1 MSREQKLPPY
11 IRPSSEQVD
20 RSNEY
25 RQQGIESAKKLLGRV
40 YLDSETRSTGNPNS
54 NPKGIRSGAEQLQLA
69 GEAALEAGKPGEA
82 AFLLSVG
89 YVTDFIDAQEQLIEA
104 RAKAKRERQNH
115 RHVSGKTKDQI
126 NYSRQKVLNYN
137 EILKERLDLNPKTPL
152 DFVAGQLAASYKI
165 MKTLNGEK
173 PHDAEEVLRYLT
185 DATRGMRGE
194 ISAEEI
200 LGRYENIIIHYHL
213 TDNPEVRRK
222 LDAAGTDYLLT
233 VSLYEHDFVLPVDIK
248 ANRNKTVD
256 DKGRAIPGK
265 LWNQC
270 IKVDYPNN
278 AVRLDPKRLSS
289 KYGPMEDALINQIC
303 LRYPGKLEA
312 LAAKHGDTIDDV
324 HID

>member
-1 MSREQKLPPY
+1 MLREQKLPPY
-11 IRPSSEQVD
+11 IRPSGERVD

-25 RQQGIESAKKLLGRV
+25 RQQGIESARKLLGEV
-40 YLDSETRSTGNPNS
+40 YRDSETRSIRNPE
-54 NPKGIRSGAEQLQLA
+54 GIRSGAEQLQLA

-89 YVTDFIDAQEQLIEA
+89 YVTDSVDAQEQLIEA
-104 RAKAKRERQNH
+104 RIKAKRERQNH

-126 NYSRQKVLNYN
+126 NYSRQKVLSYN

-152 DFVAGQLAASYKI
+152 DFVAGQLTASYKI

-173 PHDAEEVLRYLT
+173 PQDGARVFKHVLG
-185 DATRGMRGE
+185 AARGMRGE
-194 ISAEEI
+194 LSAEEI
-200 LGRYENIIIHYHL
+200 IGKYEGVEIHYHL
-213 TDNPEVRRK
+213 ADNPEVRRK

-233 VSLYEHDFVLPVDIK
+233 VSLYGHEFDLPVDIK
-248 ANRNKTVD
+248 ANRRKTVD
-256 DKGRAIPGK
+256 DKGRTIPGK

-270 IKVDYPNN
+270 IEEVDYPNN
-278 AVRLDPKRLSS
+278 AARLDPKRLSS

-303 LRYPGKLEA
+303 LQYPGELEA

-324 HID
+324 HIY

>member
-1 MSREQKLPPY
+1 MLREQKLPPY
-11 IRPSSEQVD
+11 IRPSGERVD

-40 YLDSETRSTGNPNS
+40 YLDSETRSIRS
-54 NPKGIRSGAEQLQLA
+54 PKGIRSGAEQLQLA
-69 GEAALEAGKPGEA
+69 GEAALKAGKPGEA

-89 YVTDFIDAQEQLIEA
+89 HVTDFVDAQEQLIEA

-126 NYSRQKVLNYN
+126 NYSRQKVLSYN

-233 VSLYEHDFVLPVDIK
+233 ISLYGHNFDLPVDIK
-248 ANRNKTVD
+248 ANRRKTVD
-256 DKGRAIPGK
+256 DKGPIPSK

-270 IKVDYPNN
+270 IEEVDYPNN

>member
-11 IRPSSEQVD
+11 IRPSGERVD

-25 RQQGIESAKKLLGRV
+25 RQQGIESAKKLLGEV
-40 YLDSETRSTGNPNS
+40 YRDPETRSIR
-54 NPKGIRSGAEQLQLA
+54 NPKGIRSGSEQLKLA
-69 GEAALEAGKPGEA
+69 GESALEAGKPGEA
-82 AFLLSVG
+82 AFLSSVG
-89 YVTDFIDAQEQLIEA
+89 CITDFIDAQEQLIKA
-104 RAKAKRERQNH
+104 RAKARQERRDH
-115 RHVSGKTKDQI
+115 RLRSVSGKTKRQI
-126 NYSRQKVLNYN
+126 NYSRQEVLNYN
-137 EILKERLDLNPKTPL
+137 EILKERLDLNPEAPL

-165 MKTLNGEK
+165 MKTLNGEQ
-173 PHDAEEVLRYLT
+173 PHDGARVLKYVLG
-185 DATRGMRGE
+185 AARGMRGE
-194 ISAEEI
+194 LSAEEI
-200 LGRYENIIIHYHL
+200 LGRYGNIIIHYHL

-233 VSLYEHDFVLPVDIK
+233 ISLYGHDFDLPVDIK

-270 IKVDYPNN
+270 IEEVDYPNN
-278 AVRLDPKRLSS
+278 AARLDPKRLSS

-303 LRYPGKLEA
+303 LQYPGELEV

>member
-1 MSREQKLPPY
+1 MLREQKLPPY
-11 IRPSSEQVD
+11 IRPSGERVD

-25 RQQGIESAKKLLGRV
+25 RQQGIESAKKLLGGV
-40 YLDSETRSTGNPNS
+40 YLDSKTRSIRNPE
-54 NPKGIRSGAEQLQLA
+54 GIRSGAEQLQLA

-104 RAKAKRERQNH
+104 RAKAERERQNH
-115 RHVSGKTKDQI
+115 RHVSGRTKGRI
-126 NYSRQKVLNYN
+126 NHNLQKVLEYN
-137 EILKERLDLNPKTPL
+137 EILKERLDLNPEAPL

-173 PHDAEEVLRYLT
+173 PHDGERVLRDVLG
-185 DATRGMRGE
+185 AARGMRGE
-194 ISAEEI
+194 LSAEEI
-200 LGRYENIIIHYHL
+200 LGRYEGVEIHYHL

-233 VSLYEHDFVLPVDIK
+233 ISIYGHRFDLPVDIK
-248 ANRNKTVD
+248 ANRRKTVD
-256 DKGRAIPGK
+256 DKGPIPGK

-270 IKVDYPNN
+270 IEEVDYPNN

-303 LRYPGKLEA
+303 LQYPGELEA

>member
-1 MSREQKLPPY
+1 MLREQKLPPY
-11 IRPSSEQVD
+11 IRPSSERVD

-25 RQQGIESAKKLLGRV
+25 RQQGIESAKKLLGEV
-40 YLDSETRSTGNPNS
+40 YLDSETRSIR

-89 YVTDFIDAQEQLIEA
+89 YVTDFVDAQEQLIEA
-104 RAKAKRERQNH
+104 RTKAKRERQNH

-126 NYSRQKVLNYN
+126 NYSRQKVLSYN

-173 PHDAEEVLRYLT
+173 PQDGARVFKHVLG
-185 DATRGMRGE
+185 AARGMRGE
-194 ISAEEI
+194 LSAEEI
-200 LGRYENIIIHYHL
+200 IGKYEGVEIHYHL
-213 TDNPEVRRK
+213 T
-222 LDAAGTDYLLT
+222 
-233 VSLYEHDFVLPVDIK
+233 
-248 ANRNKTVD
+248 
-256 DKGRAIPGK
+256 IPGK

-270 IKVDYPNN
+270 IEEADYPNN
-278 AVRLDPKRLSS
+278 AARLDPKRLSS

-303 LRYPGKLEA
+303 LQHPGKLEA

-324 HID
+324 HIY

>member
-1 MSREQKLPPY
+1 MLREQKLPPY
-11 IRPSSEQVD
+11 IRPSGERVY

-40 YLDSETRSTGNPNS
+40 YLGSETRSIRS
-54 NPKGIRSGAEQLQLA
+54 PKGIRSGAEQLQLA
-69 GEAALEAGKPGEA
+69 GEAALKAGKPGEA

-89 YVTDFIDAQEQLIEA
+89 HVTDFVDAQEQLIEA
-104 RAKAKRERQNH
+104 RAKAERERQNN
-115 RHVSGKTKDQI
+115 RHVSGRTKGRIDH
-126 NYSRQKVLNYN
+126 NLQKVLNYN
-137 EILKERLDLNPKTPL
+137 EILKERLDLNPETPL

-173 PHDAEEVLRYLT
+173 PHDGERVLKYVLG
-185 DATRGMRGE
+185 AARGMRGE
-194 ISAEEI
+194 LSAEEI
-200 LGRYENIIIHYHL
+200 LGRYENIEIHYHL

-233 VSLYEHDFVLPVDIK
+233 VSLYGHEFDLPVDVK
-248 ANRNKTVD
+248 ANRRKTVD

-270 IKVDYPNN
+270 IEEVDYPNN
-278 AVRLDPKRLSS
+278 AARIDPKRLSS

-303 LRYPGKLEA
+303 LQHPGKLEA

-324 HID
+324 RIY

>member
-11 IRPSSEQVD
+11 IRPSSERVD
-20 RSNEY
+20 HSNEY
-25 RQQGIESAKKLLGRV
+25 RQQGIESAKKLLDRV
-40 YLDSETRSTGNPNS
+40 YLDSETRSIS
-54 NPKGIRSGAEQLQLA
+54 NPKGVRSGAEQLKIA
-69 GEAALEAGKPGEA
+69 GEAALKAGKPGESA
-82 AFLLSVG
+82 YLLSIG
-89 YVTDFIDAQEQLIEA
+89 CITDFVDAQEQLIEA

-126 NYSRQKVLNYN
+126 NYSRQKVLSYN

-173 PHDAEEVLRYLT
+173 PQDGARVLKHVLG
-185 DATRGMRGE
+185 AARGMRGE
-194 ISAEEI
+194 LSAEEI
-200 LGRYENIIIHYHL
+200 IGRYEGVEIHYHL

-233 VSLYEHDFVLPVDIK
+233 VSLYGHEFDLPVDVK
-248 ANRNKTVD
+248 ANRDKTVD

-270 IKVDYPNN
+270 IEEVDYPNN
-278 AVRLDPKRLSS
+278 AARLDPKRLSS

-303 LRYPGKLEA
+303 LQYPGELEV

>member
-11 IRPSSEQVD
+11 IRPSGERVD

-25 RQQGIESAKKLLGRV
+25 RQQGIESARKLLGGV
-40 YLDSETRSTGNPNS
+40 YLDSKTHSIR
-54 NPKGIRSGAEQLQLA
+54 NPKGVRSGAEQLQLA

-89 YVTDFIDAQEQLIEA
+89 YVTDFVDAQEQLIEA

-115 RHVSGKTKDQI
+115 RHASGKTEGQI
-126 NYSRQKVLNYN
+126 NYNLQKVLEYN
-137 EILKERLDLNPKTPL
+137 EILKERLDLNPEAPL
-152 DFVAGQLAASYKI
+152 DFVAGQLTAAYKI
-165 MKTLNGEK
+165 MKTFDGKKPQDGER
-173 PHDAEEVLRYLT
+173 VLKYVLG
-185 DATRGMRGE
+185 AARGMRGE
-194 ISAEEI
+194 LSAEEI
-200 LGRYENIIIHYHL
+200 LGRYEGVEIHYHL

-233 VSLYEHDFVLPVDIK
+233 VSLYGHNFDLPVDVK
-248 ANRNKTVD
+248 ANRRKTVD

-270 IKVDYPNN
+270 IEEVDYPNN
-278 AVRLDPKRLSS
+278 AARLDPKRLSS

-303 LRYPGKLEA
+303 LQHPGKLEA

-324 HID
+324 HIY

>member
-1 MSREQKLPPY
+1 MLREQKLPPY
-11 IRPSSEQVD
+11 IRPSGEQVD

-25 RQQGIESAKKLLGRV
+25 RQQGIESAKKLLGGV
-40 YLDSETRSTGNPNS
+40 YLDSETRSIS

-69 GEAALEAGKPGEA
+69 GEAALKAGKPGES

-89 YVTDFIDAQEQLIEA
+89 YVTDFIDAQKQLIEA

-115 RHVSGKTKDQI
+115 RHVSGRTKDRI
-126 NYSRQKVLNYN
+126 NHNLQEVLEYN
-137 EILKERLDLNPKTPL
+137 EILKGRLDLNPEAPL

-165 MKTLNGEK
+165 MKTLDGEE
-173 PHDAEEVLRYLT
+173 PCEGAWVMHRLLDTA
-185 DATRGMRGE
+185 RGMRGE
-194 ISAEEI
+194 LAAEQI
-200 LGRYENIIIHYHL
+200 LGKYEDIEIHYHL
-213 TDNPEVRRK
+213 TDNPEARRK

-233 VSLYEHDFVLPVDIK
+233 VSLYGHNFDLPVDIK
-248 ANRNKTVD
+248 ANRLKTVD
-256 DKGRAIPGK
+256 KEGRAIPGK

-270 IKVDYPNN
+270 IEVDYPNN
-278 AVRLDPKRLSS
+278 AARLDPKRLSS

-303 LRYPGKLEA
+303 LQHPGKLEA

>member
-1 MSREQKLPPY
+1 MLREQKLPPY
-11 IRPSSEQVD
+11 IRPSGERVD

-40 YLDSETRSTGNPNS
+40 YLDSETRSIR

-69 GEAALEAGKPGEA
+69 GEAALKAGKPGES

-89 YVTDFIDAQEQLIEA
+89 YVTDFVDAQEQLIEA
-104 RAKAKRERQNH
+104 RAKAKRERQN

-126 NYSRQKVLNYN
+126 NYSRQKVLSYN

-173 PHDAEEVLRYLT
+173 PHDGEEVLRYLT

-194 ISAEEI
+194 LSAEEI
-200 LGRYENIIIHYHL
+200 LGRYGNIEIHYHL

-233 VSLYEHDFVLPVDIK
+233 ISLYGHNFDLPVDIK
-248 ANRNKTVD
+248 ANRRKTVD
-256 DKGRAIPGK
+256 DKGPIPGK

-270 IKVDYPNN
+270 IEEVDYPNN

>member
-1 MSREQKLPPY
+1 MLREQKLPPY
-11 IRPSSEQVD
+11 IRPSGERVD

-40 YLDSETRSTGNPNS
+40 YLDSETRSIRS
-54 NPKGIRSGAEQLQLA
+54 PKGIRSGAEQLQLA
-69 GEAALEAGKPGEA
+69 GEAALKAGKPGES

-89 YVTDFIDAQEQLIEA
+89 YVTDFVDAQEQLIEA

-126 NYSRQKVLNYN
+126 NYSRQKVLSYN

-200 LGRYENIIIHYHL
+200 LGRYGNIEIHYHL

-233 VSLYEHDFVLPVDIK
+233 ISLYGHNFDLPVDIK
-248 ANRNKTVD
+248 ANRRKTVD
-256 DKGRAIPGK
+256 DKGPIPGK

-270 IKVDYPNN
+270 IEEVDYPNN

-303 LRYPGKLEA
+303 LRYPGKLEV

>member
-11 IRPSSEQVD
+11 IRPSSERVD

-40 YLDSETRSTGNPNS
+40 YLDSDTHPIS
-54 NPKGIRSGAEQLQLA
+54 NPKGVRSGAEQLKIA

-89 YVTDFIDAQEQLIEA
+89 YVTDFVDAQEQLIEA

-115 RHVSGKTKDQI
+115 RHASGKTEGQI
-126 NYSRQKVLNYN
+126 NYNLQKVLEYN
-137 EILKERLDLNPKTPL
+137 EILKERLDLNPEAPL
-152 DFVAGQLAASYKI
+152 DFVAGQLTAAYKI
-165 MKTLNGEK
+165 MKTFDGKK
-173 PHDAEEVLRYLT
+173 PQDGARVLKYVLG
-185 DATRGMRGE
+185 AARGMRGE
-194 ISAEEI
+194 LSAEEI
-200 LGRYENIIIHYHL
+200 LGRYEGVEIHYHL

-233 VSLYEHDFVLPVDIK
+233 VSLYGHNFDLPVDIK
-248 ANRNKTVD
+248 ANRRKTVD

-270 IKVDYPNN
+270 IEEVDYPNN
-278 AVRLDPKRLSS
+278 AARLDPKRLSS

-303 LRYPGKLEA
+303 LQHPGKLEA
-312 LAAKHGDTIDDV
+312 LAAEHGDTIDDV
-324 HID
+324 HIY

>member
-1 MSREQKLPPY
+1 MLREQKLPPY
-11 IRPSSEQVD
+11 IRPSGERVD

-25 RQQGIESAKKLLGRV
+25 RQQGIESAKKLLGEV
-40 YLDSETRSTGNPNS
+40 YLDSETRYIR

-89 YVTDFIDAQEQLIEA
+89 YVTDFVDAQEQLIEA
-104 RAKAKRERQNH
+104 RTKAKRERQNH

-126 NYSRQKVLNYN
+126 NYSRQKVLSYN

-173 PHDAEEVLRYLT
+173 PQDGARVFKHVLG
-185 DATRGMRGE
+185 AARGMRGE
-194 ISAEEI
+194 LSAEEI
-200 LGRYENIIIHYHL
+200 IGKYEGVEIHYHL

-233 VSLYEHDFVLPVDIK
+233 VSLYGHEFDLPVDVK
-248 ANRNKTVD
+248 ANRDKTVD
-256 DKGRAIPGK
+256 DKGPIPGK

-270 IKVDYPNN
+270 IEEVDYPNN
-278 AVRLDPKRLSS
+278 AARLDPKRLSS

-303 LRYPGKLEA
+303 LQHPGRLEA

-324 HID
+324 HIY

>member
-11 IRPSSEQVD
+11 IRPSGERVD

-25 RQQGIESAKKLLGRV
+25 RQQGIESAKKLLSEV
-40 YLDSETRSTGNPNS
+40 YGDSETHSIRNPE
-54 NPKGIRSGAEQLQLA
+54 GIRSGSEQLKLA
-69 GEAALEAGKPGEA
+69 GESALEAGKPGEA

-89 YVTDFIDAQEQLIEA
+89 YVTDFIDAQEQLIKA
-104 RAKAKRERQNH
+104 RAKARQERRNYG
-115 RHVSGKTKDQI
+115 RVSGKTKDQI
-126 NYSRQKVLNYN
+126 NYNLQKVLNYN
-137 EILKERLDLNPKTPL
+137 EILKERLDLNPETPL

-173 PHDAEEVLRYLT
+173 PEDGARVLKYVLG
-185 DATRGMRGE
+185 AARGMRGE
-194 ISAEEI
+194 LSAEEI
-200 LGRYENIIIHYHL
+200 LGKYEGVEIHYHL

-233 VSLYEHDFVLPVDIK
+233 VSLYGHEFDLPVDVK

-270 IKVDYPNN
+270 IEEVDYPNN
-278 AVRLDPKRLSS
+278 AARLDPKRLSS

-303 LRYPGKLEA
+303 LQHPGKLEA

-324 HID
+324 HIY

>member
-1 MSREQKLPPY
+1 MLREQKLPPY
-11 IRPSSEQVD
+11 IRPSGERVD

-40 YLDSETRSTGNPNS
+40 YLDSETRSIRS
-54 NPKGIRSGAEQLQLA
+54 PKGIRSGAEQLQLA
-69 GEAALEAGKPGEA
+69 GEAALKAGKPGEA
-82 AFLLSVG
+82 AFLLAVG
-89 YVTDFIDAQEQLIEA
+89 HVTDFVDAQEQLIEA

-126 NYSRQKVLNYN
+126 NYSRQKVLSYN

-233 VSLYEHDFVLPVDIK
+233 ISLYGHNFDLPVDIK
-248 ANRNKTVD
+248 ANRRKTVD
-256 DKGRAIPGK
+256 DKGPIPSK

-270 IKVDYPNN
+270 IEEVDYPNN

>member
-1 MSREQKLPPY
+1 MLREQKLPPY
-11 IRPSSEQVD
+11 IRPSGERVD

-25 RQQGIESAKKLLGRV
+25 RQQGIESAKKLLSEV
-40 YLDSETRSTGNPNS
+40 YGDSETHSIRNPE
-54 NPKGIRSGAEQLQLA
+54 GIRSGSEQLKLA
-69 GEAALEAGKPGEA
+69 GESALEAGKPGEA

-89 YVTDFIDAQEQLIEA
+89 YVTDFIDAQEQLIKA
-104 RAKAKRERQNH
+104 RAKARQERQNH

-173 PHDAEEVLRYLT
+173 PQDGERVFDHVLG
-185 DATRGMRGE
+185 AARGMRGE
-194 ISAEEI
+194 LSAEEI
-200 LGRYENIIIHYHL
+200 LGRYEGVEIHYHL

-233 VSLYEHDFVLPVDIK
+233 ISLYGHDFDLPVDIK
-248 ANRNKTVD
+248 ANRRKTVD

-270 IKVDYPNN
+270 IEEVDYPNN
-278 AVRLDPKRLSS
+278 AARLDPKRLSS

-303 LRYPGKLEA
+303 LQHPGKLEA

-324 HID
+324 HIY

>member
-11 IRPSSEQVD
+11 IRPSSERVD

-40 YLDSETRSTGNPNS
+40 YLDSDTRPISNS
-54 NPKGIRSGAEQLQLA
+54 KGVRSGAEQLQLA
-69 GEAALEAGKPGEA
+69 GEAALKAGKPGESA
-82 AFLLSVG
+82 YLLSIG
-89 YVTDFIDAQEQLIEA
+89 CITDFVDAQEQLIEA
-104 RAKAKRERQNH
+104 RAKAERERRNH
-115 RHVSGKTKDQI
+115 GHVSGRTKGRI
-126 NYSRQKVLNYN
+126 NHNLQKVLEYN
-137 EILKERLDLNPKTPL
+137 EILKERLDLNPEAPL
-152 DFVAGQLAASYKI
+152 DFVAGQLTAAYKI
-165 MKTLNGEK
+165 MTTFDGKK
-173 PHDAEEVLRYLT
+173 PHDGAQVLKYVLG
-185 DATRGMRGE
+185 AARGMRGE
-194 ISAEEI
+194 LAAEQI
-200 LGRYENIIIHYHL
+200 LGKYGNVLIHYHL

-233 VSLYEHDFVLPVDIK
+233 VSLYGHNFDLPVDIK
-248 ANRNKTVD
+248 ANRRKTVD

-270 IKVDYPNN
+270 IEEVDYPNN
-278 AVRLDPKRLSS
+278 AARLDPKRLSS

-303 LRYPGKLEA
+303 LQHPGKLEA

>member
-11 IRPSSEQVD
+11 IRPSGERVD

-25 RQQGIESAKKLLGRV
+25 RQQGIESAKKLLGEV
-40 YLDSETRSTGNPNS
+40 YLDSETRYIR

-89 YVTDFIDAQEQLIEA
+89 YVTDFVDAQEQLIEA
-104 RAKAKRERQNH
+104 RTKAKRERQNH

-126 NYSRQKVLNYN
+126 NYSRQKVLSYN

-173 PHDAEEVLRYLT
+173 PQDGERVLRDVLG
-185 DATRGMRGE
+185 AARGMRGE
-194 ISAEEI
+194 LSAEEI
-200 LGRYENIIIHYHL
+200 LGRYDGVEIHYHL

-233 VSLYEHDFVLPVDIK
+233 ISLYGHNFDLPVDIK
-248 ANRNKTVD
+248 ANRRKTVD

-270 IKVDYPNN
+270 IEEVDYPNN
-278 AVRLDPKRLSS
+278 AARLDPKRLSS

-303 LRYPGKLEA
+303 LQYPGELEV

-324 HID
+324 HIY

>member
-11 IRPSSEQVD
+11 IRPSGERVD

-25 RQQGIESAKKLLGRV
+25 RQQGIESAKKLLSEV
-40 YLDSETRSTGNPNS
+40 YGDSETHSIRNPE
-54 NPKGIRSGAEQLQLA
+54 GIRSGAEQLQLA

-89 YVTDFIDAQEQLIEA
+89 YVTDFVDAQEQLIEA
-104 RAKAKRERQNH
+104 RTKAKRERQNH

-126 NYSRQKVLNYN
+126 NYSRQKVLSYN

-173 PHDAEEVLRYLT
+173 PQDGARVFKHVLG
-185 DATRGMRGE
+185 AARGMRGE
-194 ISAEEI
+194 LSAEEI
-200 LGRYENIIIHYHL
+200 IGKYEGVEIHYHL

-233 VSLYEHDFVLPVDIK
+233 VSLYGHEFDLPVDIK
-248 ANRNKTVD
+248 ANRSKTVD
-256 DKGRAIPGK
+256 DKGPIPGK

-270 IKVDYPNN
+270 IEKVDYPNN
-278 AVRLDPKRLSS
+278 AARLDPKRLSS

-303 LRYPGKLEA
+303 LQHPGKLEA

-324 HID
+324 HIY

>member
-1 MSREQKLPPY
+1 MLREQKLPPY
-11 IRPSSEQVD
+11 IRPSGERVD

-25 RQQGIESAKKLLGRV
+25 RQQGIESAKKLLGGV
-40 YLDSETRSTGNPNS
+40 YLDSETRSIR

-69 GEAALEAGKPGEA
+69 GEAALKAGKPGES

-89 YVTDFIDAQEQLIEA
+89 YITDFVDAQEQLIEA

-115 RHVSGKTKDQI
+115 RHVSDKTNDQI
-126 NYSRQKVLNYN
+126 NYSRQKVLSYN

-270 IKVDYPNN
+270 IEEVDYPNN

-303 LRYPGKLEA
+303 LRYPGELET

>member
-11 IRPSSEQVD
+11 IRPSGERVN

-40 YLDSETRSTGNPNS
+40 YLDSETRSIRS
-54 NPKGIRSGAEQLQLA
+54 PKGIRSGAEQLQLA
-69 GEAALEAGKPGEA
+69 GEAALKAGKPGEA

-89 YVTDFIDAQEQLIEA
+89 HVTDFVDAQEQLIEA
-104 RAKAKRERQNH
+104 RAKAERERQNH
-115 RHVSGKTKDQI
+115 RHVSGRTKGRIDH
-126 NYSRQKVLNYN
+126 NLQKVLEYN

-194 ISAEEI
+194 LSAEEI

-233 VSLYEHDFVLPVDIK
+233 ISLYGHNFDLPVDIK
-248 ANRNKTVD
+248 ANRRKTVD
-256 DKGRAIPGK
+256 DKGPIPGK

-270 IKVDYPNN
+270 IEEVDYPNN

-303 LRYPGKLEA
+303 LQHPGKLEA

-324 HID
+324 HIY

>member
-1 MSREQKLPPY
+1 MLREQKLPPY
-11 IRPSSEQVD
+11 IRPSGERVD

-25 RQQGIESAKKLLGRV
+25 RQQGIESARKLLGEV
-40 YLDSETRSTGNPNS
+40 YRDSETRSIR
-54 NPKGIRSGAEQLQLA
+54 NPKGIRSGTEQLQLA

-89 YVTDFIDAQEQLIEA
+89 YVTDFVDAQEQLIEA
-104 RAKAKRERQNH
+104 RTKAKRERQNH

-126 NYSRQKVLNYN
+126 NYSRQKVLSYN

-173 PHDAEEVLRYLT
+173 PQDGARVFKHVLG
-185 DATRGMRGE
+185 AARGMRGE
-194 ISAEEI
+194 LSAEEI
-200 LGRYENIIIHYHL
+200 IGKYEGVEIHYHL

-233 VSLYEHDFVLPVDIK
+233 VSLYGHEFDLPVDIK
-248 ANRNKTVD
+248 ANRSKTVD
-256 DKGRAIPGK
+256 DKGPIPGK

-270 IKVDYPNN
+270 IEEFDYPNN
-278 AVRLDPKRLSS
+278 AARLDPKRLSS

-303 LRYPGKLEA
+303 LQHPGKLEA

-324 HID
+324 HIY

>member
-11 IRPSSEQVD
+11 IRPSGERVD

-25 RQQGIESAKKLLGRV
+25 RQQGIESAKKLLDRV
-40 YLDSETRSTGNPNS
+40 YLDSDTRSIS
-54 NPKGIRSGAEQLQLA
+54 NPKGVRSGAEQLKIA
-69 GEAALEAGKPGEA
+69 GEAALKAGKPGESA
-82 AFLLSVG
+82 YLLSIG
-89 YVTDFIDAQEQLIEA
+89 YITDFVDAQEQLIEA
-104 RAKAKRERQNH
+104 RAKVKRERQNH

-126 NYSRQKVLNYN
+126 NYNLQKVLEYN
-137 EILKERLDLNPKTPL
+137 EILKERLDLNPEAPL
-152 DFVAGQLAASYKI
+152 DFVAGQLTASYKI

-173 PHDAEEVLRYLT
+173 PLGGERVLRDVLG
-185 DATRGMRGE
+185 AARGMRGE

-200 LGRYENIIIHYHL
+200 LGRYGNIEIHYHL

-233 VSLYEHDFVLPVDIK
+233 ISLYGHNFDLPVDIK
-248 ANRNKTVD
+248 ANRRKTVD
-256 DKGRAIPGK
+256 DKGPIPGK

-270 IKVDYPNN
+270 IEEVDYPNN